1 MSYDPRD
8 QILVVANNA
17 ATPPYITMISTR
29 PDDRR
34 VLGHVIYSDAAG
46 VEQSVYNPVTGLFY
60 VNLTQVGPDPNN
72 GAVSI
77 VDPRQLKETGRF
89 SVTGC
94 NGAGLAL
101 GPRQQLLV
109 GCSLTNNSQIISA
122 RDGGLLATIP
132 QVSGSDEV
140 WYNPGDGNFYLAA
153 RNNPAAAGGPSLGVI
168 DGFSNKFVTNVPDRH
183 QRPFGRGG
191 SQDQSRLRPVRPGR
205 ERCVVHV
212 GVHLRLC
219 RARGRRRTGAR
230 RGGFRRGPGSLTPPD
245 AGILAD
251 RSSSGRSG
259 SAWMPDEPT
268 APHTRGTTGFRTS
281 PKARASRS

>member
-1 MSYDPRD
+1 
-8 QILVVANNA
+8 
-17 ATPPYITMISTR
+17 
-29 PDDRR
+29 
-34 VLGHVIYSDAAG
+34 
-46 VEQSVYNPVTGLFY
+46 VTGLFY

-153 RNNPAAAGGPSLGVI
+153 RNNPAPAGGPSLGVI
-168 DGFSNKFVTNVPDRH
+168 DGFSNKFVTNVPTDISAHSVAADRRTNH
-183 QRPFGRGG
+183 VFVPFGPVASDASCTSGCISVYAGHEDEGG
-191 SQDQSRLRPVRPGR
+191 Q
-205 ERCVVHV
+205 ERDVEAFVADLVH
-212 GVHLRLC
+212 
-219 RARGRRRTGAR
+219 
-230 RGGFRRGPGSLTPPD
+230 
-245 AGILAD
+245 
-251 RSSSGRSG
+251 
-259 SAWMPDEPT
+259 
-268 APHTRGTTGFRTS
+268 
-281 PKARASRS
+281 